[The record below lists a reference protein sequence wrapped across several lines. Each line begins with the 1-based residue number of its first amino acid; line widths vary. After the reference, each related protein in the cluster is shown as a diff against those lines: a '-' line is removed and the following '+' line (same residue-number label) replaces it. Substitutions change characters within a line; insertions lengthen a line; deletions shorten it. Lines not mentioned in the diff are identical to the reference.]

1 MGYVAQAGHFGVK
14 TQTAKGTYLSPGAVA
29 PNDGVFVYFRSGGL
43 GGNRELLVP
52 DPEIGGAR
60 DIPDA
65 QLGPISYSGEIDMYA
80 RMESLAT
87 FLRAALGAVTT
98 TGAALSGYEHEVTP
112 ADTI

>member
-1 MGYVAQAGHFGVK
+1 MGFVAQAGHFGVK

-29 PNDGVFVYFRSGGL
+29 PNQGVFIFFRSGAL

-80 RMESLAT
+80 RMESMAF
-87 FLRAALGAVTT
+87 FLRGCSRH
-98 TGAALSGYEHEVTP
+98 GSHGGYCTDRLH
-112 ADTI
+112 AHRHSR